1 MIEELV
7 DIIAMVIALI
17 LILWLYIFLPI
28 KMARKR
34 GRSAF
39 GWVVLFGIISPLW
52 GIIVLHVL
60 GDSKQKIRIL
70 GDSKQKI
77 RKDIIEELHRN

>member
-28 KMARKR
+28 KRKR

-60 GDSKQKIRIL
+60 GDSKQKIR
-70 GDSKQKI
+70 
-77 RKDIIEELHRN
+77 KDIIEELHRN

>member
-17 LILWLYIFLPI
+17 LILWLNIFLPI

-60 GDSKQKIRIL
+60 GDSKQKIR
-70 GDSKQKI
+70 
-77 RKDIIEELHRN
+77 KDIIEELHRN